1 MPVLYT
7 VHRLLEPCGAVALI
21 GHRVEGRPEPEG
33 PRLPRIPED
42 EIVALV
48 QDLVDDDPGPRL
60 IGESKRATP
69 HLYEA
74 DLRASLFGRC
84 RTVYAPGRPD
94 IVRDIDSV
102 VAGYYST
109 SYAAPRRFGDSRG
122 AFETAVRELLRQRS
136 PEGLFWD
143 WPGDTEI
150 VVATR

>member
-1 MPVLYT
+1 VPVLYT

-109 SYAAPRRFGDSRG
+109 SSRHRAAS
-122 AFETAVRELLRQRS
+122 
-136 PEGLFWD
+136 
-143 WPGDTEI
+143 
-150 VVATR
+150 ATRGGRSRPRCESCCGNARRRDCSGTGPVTRRSSWPRD